1 MIVRLI
7 FVITFLLISSCSTLK
22 SLEGNLE
29 FDQTSQQS
37 LTQEHQQ
44 HYKKTYY
51 QVEITS
57 HDGTLLRATVYQPA
71 LPINQTAPLIIH
83 AHGFGAFRVSDP
95 YSLYAKI
102 AYTGDAALKAWEN
115 GYWMISYDQRG
126 FGSSGGEISMM
137 APDKE
142 VKDVSSVIDWAIN
155 NIPNLQKDLGVDGK
169 DYSIGMIGE
178 SYGGG
183 AQLLASVMDERI
195 DAIIPVTTW
204 YDFTIAVNK
213 GATKT
218 LWPAM
223 LYYGGEIG
231 SAFDI
236 NEETATAFSSALS
249 NTITDD
255 VIQQWQE
262 RSLSYYCDQ
271 QRYPQADALFIQ
283 AFTDS
288 ILSVNHA
295 LKSMECF
302 EKSGR
307 DAHAVLIQDGHN
319 IPIVDGYR
327 RFPFFSIDDSI
338 HCGSQEFNLI
348 DLALSWWDEK
358 LKNIPNTANT
368 LPKYCVSLDYEHGIA
383 LNEVDPHYQRYNVN
397 KQEVLSGL
405 SGLTEIFME
414 PIDDIIDLFRFT
426 NTEQINAATLDSQ
439 PTGGTLRPLFIP
451 FTLAQQQR
459 IVFGTPKATL
469 SVSYDKE
476 EQTPLLYVGLG
487 KKKFGESR
495 IELIN
500 RQVSSLTGNNLND
513 IELAT
518 VSTRLEKGD
527 TLGLLVY
534 GYHSHYMFRSP
545 FWPTTARIEG
555 SIDVPFFE

>member
-1 MIVRLI
+1 MANGL
-7 FVITFLLISSCSTLK
+7 
-22 SLEGNLE
+22 NL
-29 FDQTSQQS
+29 F
-37 LTQEHQQ
+37 
-44 HYKKTYY
+44 KKKW
-51 QVEITS
+51 
-57 HDGTLLRATVYQPA
+57 LRW
-71 LPINQTAPLIIH
+71 LRDLN
-83 AHGFGAFRVSDP
+83 
-95 YSLYAKI
+95 
-102 AYTGDAALKAWEN
+102 
-115 GYWMISYDQRG
+115 SY
-126 FGSSGGEISMM
+126 
-137 APDKE
+137 
-142 VKDVSSVIDWAIN
+142 
-155 NIPNLQKDLGVDGK
+155 
-169 DYSIGMIGE
+169 
-178 SYGGG
+178 
-183 AQLLASVMDERI
+183 
-195 DAIIPVTTW
+195 
-204 YDFTIAVNK
+204 
-213 GATKT
+213 
-218 LWPAM
+218 
-223 LYYGGEIG
+223 
-231 SAFDI
+231 
-236 NEETATAFSSALS
+236 
-249 NTITDD
+249 
-255 VIQQWQE
+255 
-262 RSLSYYCDQ
+262 
-271 QRYPQADALFIQ
+271 
-283 AFTDS
+283 
-288 ILSVNHA
+288 
-295 LKSMECF
+295 
-302 EKSGR
+302 
-307 DAHAVLIQDGHN
+307 
-319 IPIVDGYR
+319 
-327 RFPFFSIDDSI
+327 
-338 HCGSQEFNLI
+338 
-348 DLALSWWDEK
+348 K

>member
-1 MIVRLI
+1 MNIRLI
-7 FVITFLLISSCSTLK
+7 LVITLLLLSGCSTLK
-22 SLEGNLE
+22 SLQGSLE
-29 FDQTSQQS
+29 FDEPNQQG
-37 LTQEHQQ
+37 LTQGQLQ

-57 HDGTLLRATVYQPA
+57 HDGTVLRATVYQPA
-71 LPINQTAPLIIH
+71 LPINQTAPVIIH

-102 AYTGDAALKAWEN
+102 AYTGEAALKAWEN

-155 NIPNLQKDLGVDGK
+155 NIPNLQKDPGVDGK

-204 YDFTIAVNK
+204 YDFTMAIDK

-223 LYYGGEIG
+223 LYYGGELG
-231 SAFDI
+231 SAFDL
-236 NEETATAFSSALS
+236 NKETATAFSSAVS
-249 NTITDD
+249 NEITDD
-255 VIQQWQE
+255 IIQQLQE

-271 QRYPQADALFIQ
+271 QRYPQADALLIQ

-307 DAHAVLIQDGHN
+307 DANAVLIQDGHN
-319 IPIVDGYR
+319 MPIVDGYS
-327 RFPFFSIDDSI
+327 RFPFFSIDESI

-348 DLALSWWDEK
+348 DLTLSWWDEK
-358 LKNIPNTANT
+358 LKNTPKMKRR
-368 LPKYCVSLDYEHGIA
+368 LPKYCVSLDYDHGIA
-383 LNEVDPHYQRYNVN
+383 LNKVDPHYQTFNVN
-397 KQEVLSGL
+397 EQEVLSGL
-405 SGLTEIFME
+405 SGLTELFME
-414 PIDDIIDLFRFT
+414 PIDNIIDLFRFPDI
-426 NTEQINAATLDSQ
+426 EQRHTARFDDQS
-439 PTGGTLRPLFIP
+439 TGGTLRPLFIP
-451 FTLAQQQR
+451 FTLASEQR
-459 IVFGTPKATL
+459 IVFGTPKAKL
-469 SVSYDKE
+469 SVSYNDEKNI
-476 EQTPLLYVGLG
+476 PLLYVGLG
-487 KKKFGESR
+487 KKKFGKSS

-500 RQVSSLTGNNLND
+500 QQISSLTGNNIND